1 MTWTNPV
8 LNSDGTVTGTM
19 TYRSRNAGT
28 DYIASTQLTVQKS
41 MSIGF
46 MAATGGN
53 YSKMSVTVD
62 LITASKGVQLVV
74 S

>member
-28 DYIASTQLTVQKS
+28 DYIASTQLTVQK
-41 MSIGF
+41 
-46 MAATGGN
+46 
-53 YSKMSVTVD
+53 VC
-62 LITASKGVQLVV
+62 QLVLWLQLV
-74 S
+74 GTTQKCL

>member
-28 DYIASTQLTVQKS
+28 DYIASTQLTVQKKYVNWFY
-41 MSIGF
+41 GC
-46 MAATGGN
+46 N
-53 YSKMSVTVD
+53 WWELLKNVCD
-62 LITASKGVQLVV
+62 C
-74 S
+74 